1 MSTQLNP
8 DAHEQQH
15 IDIGQ
20 SQLTQSSVPNVAA
33 SLAKFWDTVRTS
45 AELIVTLR
53 QEVVQLRAQNAS
65 LEVELL
71 NALESAGAQADESA
85 MAELTDTVARL
96 ESDLA
101 QARVELCEYE
111 LQASAKDAEQQ
122 KVNDQLYLMHQRCEE
137 LAGLVSEVRAENQQ
151 LQSNTQGSVAELQ
164 AINEAL
170 EHKLTAATLDAAEVR
185 STMERMKT
193 EKTQLNDDY
202 HLLADRY
209 QGIEQQVANLQAALA
224 AAEQELAAASSN
236 EQPAI
241 IQEDALELEALR
253 KRLSD
258 LELMAKGAAESE
270 AVVVKLQEDI
280 EDLQQQLTKAMGIV
294 ELYRAAGLRH
304 VEDPDLRN
312 QISLFQTAPVS
323 EASIELLCQQDR
335 ANGLSQEE
343 MHALAEKL
351 DNLASRVAHLLGI
364 S

>member
-1 MSTQLNP
+1 MSIQLNP

-15 IDIGQ
+15 IDMGHGQ
-20 SQLTQSSVPNVAA
+20 QAQSTAPNVAA
-33 SLAKFWDTVRTS
+33 SLAKFWETVRTS

-65 LEVELL
+65 LEAELL
-71 NALESAGAQADESA
+71 SALEPTGAQADDSA
-85 MAELTDTVARL
+85 VAELTDTVARL

-111 LQASAKDAEQQ
+111 LQASAKDAELQ
-122 KVNDQLYLMHQRCEE
+122 KVNDQLGIMQQRCEE
-137 LAGLVSEVRAENQQ
+137 LAGLVSEIRAENQQ
-151 LQSNTQGSVAELQ
+151 LQSTTQGSVAELQ

-170 EHKLTAATLDAAEVR
+170 EHRLTAAKLDAAELR

-224 AAEQELAAASSN
+224 AAEQELTKASSN
-236 EQPAI
+236 EQPASVH
-241 IQEDALELEALR
+241 EDALELEALR
-253 KRLSD
+253 NRLSD
-258 LELMAKGAAESE
+258 LELMAKGAVESDL
-270 AVVVKLQEDI
+270 VVQKLQEDI

-312 QISLFQTAPVS
+312 QISLFQTMPAS
-323 EASIELLCQQDR
+323 EASIELLSQQDR
-335 ANGLSQEE
+335 TKGLSHEE

>member
-1 MSTQLNP
+1 MSIQLNP

-15 IDIGQ
+15 IDMGHGQ
-20 SQLTQSSVPNVAA
+20 QAQSTAPNVAA
-33 SLAKFWDTVRTS
+33 SLAKFWETVRTS

-65 LEVELL
+65 LEAELL
-71 NALESAGAQADESA
+71 SALEPTGAQADDSA
-85 MAELTDTVARL
+85 VAELTDTVARL

-111 LQASAKDAEQQ
+111 LQASAKDAELQ
-122 KVNDQLYLMHQRCEE
+122 KVNDQLGIMQQRCEE
-137 LAGLVSEVRAENQQ
+137 LAGLVSEIRAENQQ
-151 LQSNTQGSVAELQ
+151 LQSTTQGSVAELQ

-170 EHKLTAATLDAAEVR
+170 EHRLTAATLDAAEVR

-224 AAEQELAAASSN
+224 AAEQELTKASSN
-236 EQPAI
+236 EQPASVH
-241 IQEDALELEALR
+241 EDALELEALR
-253 KRLSD
+253 NRLSD
-258 LELMAKGAAESE
+258 LELMAKGAVESDL
-270 AVVVKLQEDI
+270 VVQKLQEDI

-312 QISLFQTAPVS
+312 QISLFQTMPAS
-323 EASIELLCQQDR
+323 EASIELLSQQDR
-335 ANGLSQEE
+335 TKGLSHEE